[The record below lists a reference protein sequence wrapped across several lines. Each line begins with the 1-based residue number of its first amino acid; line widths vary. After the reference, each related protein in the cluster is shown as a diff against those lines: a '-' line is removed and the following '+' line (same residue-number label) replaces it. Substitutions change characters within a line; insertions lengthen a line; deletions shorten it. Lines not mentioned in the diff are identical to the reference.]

1 MRLQN
6 ATGTLY
12 FGTMSIIVT
21 GKIRVWLLLL
31 ATATSLLSMRPVGFV
46 LTLVEVELVA
56 NDHVGDEWAHVAR
69 VDGWEL
75 QELDK
80 IELASADAYEI
91 QCTSR
96 EVDPHHPDSGSRTV
110 RMTEDEMLTA
120 ATDGG
125 FSIDV
130 TVTEGHGTFAGRQAM
145 WRFHFA
151 LR

>member
-1 MRLQN
+1 MLN
-6 ATGTLY
+6 HT
-12 FGTMSIIVT
+12 V
-21 GKIRVWLLLL
+21 RVWLLLL
-31 ATATSLLSMRPVGFV
+31 VSATSLLSMRPVGYV
-46 LTLVEVELVA
+46 LTLVEVEEIA
-56 NDHVGDEWAHVAR
+56 NDHVGDEWDHSVR

-75 QELDK
+75 QELDR

-110 RMTEDEMLTA
+110 RMTEEEMLAA

-130 TVTEGHGTFAGRQAM
+130 TVTEGHGEFAGRQAQ

>member
-1 MRLQN
+1 MSLPVH
-6 ATGTLY
+6 GT
-12 FGTMSIIVT
+12 V
-21 GKIRVWLLLL
+21 KVWILLL
-31 ATATSLLSMRPVGFV
+31 ATAFSALSMRPAGFV
-46 LTLVEVELVA
+46 LTLLEVEQVT
-56 NDHVGDEWAHVAR
+56 NDHVGDEWIHSVK

-75 QELDK
+75 RELDK
-80 IELASADAYEI
+80 IEMASADAYEI
-91 QCTSR
+91 QCLSR

-110 RMTEDEMLTA
+110 RMTEEEMLSA

-130 TVTEGHGTFAGRQAM
+130 TVTERHGKFAGRQAL